1 MSLLICQR
9 STAYSSRRCLD
20 RLGKENSSVSIGGG
34 SAAVVETGALSCC
47 CPGGA
52 VPCCLCAVCGA
63 VAQLEAEAQQQAKG
77 GKGSHAVAK

>member
-1 MSLLICQR
+1 
-9 STAYSSRRCLD
+9 
-20 RLGKENSSVSIGGG
+20 VSIGGG
-34 SAAVVETGALSCC
+34 SAAVVDIGALSCC

-77 GKGSHAVAK
+77 GNDMVTGMSMSRPMPL